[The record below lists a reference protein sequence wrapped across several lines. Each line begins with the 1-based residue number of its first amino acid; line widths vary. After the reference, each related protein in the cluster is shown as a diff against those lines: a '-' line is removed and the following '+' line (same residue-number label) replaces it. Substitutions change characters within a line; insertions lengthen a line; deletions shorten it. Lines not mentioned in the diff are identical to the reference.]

1 MRRFIKSDILQDAS
15 DEQLVKIKVA
25 DQKIH
30 VNNKRIDVG
39 FASEKLKGI
48 GNCKPSERQVIEF
61 RMERKTFFIQ
71 VLEKMLEKSPASYS
85 LFQHLSCLNPVK
97 IASNKETCSAKF
109 KKVLRL
115 LVNAKRVKEEECDT
129 ILQQF
134 AIFLDS
140 IPVFGSERFA
150 NFQSAEDRVDTLFF
164 ECMANESYKSLFSVV
179 KLILILSHGQATVE
193 RGLSVNKKVEVKN
206 MKEHTLVAQRIVCDP
221 VNSVGGV
228 LKTELSKPLLLLVKM
243 SRQRYE
249 KYLDQERQKKN

>member
-30 VNNKRIDVG
+30 VNHKKVDVG
-39 FASEKLKGI
+39 FASEKLKGT
-48 GNCKPSERQVIEF
+48 GNCKPSEKQVMEF
-61 RMERKTFFIQ
+61 RMESKTCLIQ
-71 VLEKMLEKSPASYS
+71 LLEKMLEKCPVTYS
-85 LFQHLSCLNPVK
+85 LVRHLSCLNPVK
-97 IASNKETCSAKF
+97 MASNKEACSEKF

-115 LVNAKRVKEEECDT
+115 LVNAERVKEEECDT
-129 ILQQF
+129 LLQQF
-134 AIFLDS
+134 AMFLDS

-193 RGLSVNKKVEVKN
+193 RGFSVNKEVEVEN
-206 MKEHTLVAQRIVCDP
+206 LKEHTLVAQRIVCDH

-228 LKTELSKPLLLLVKM
+228 LKVELS
-243 SRQRYE
+243 
-249 KYLDQERQKKN
+249 